1 MSGNLSDRTLTSK
14 NSRMTKLL
22 SKNRCVQRKRVVR
35 PLEKMRKEGL
45 RFIVEKKTAK
55 NNKEENQ
62 NSDFKSNMND
72 SSPEEIR

>member
-1 MSGNLSDRTLTSK
+1 
-14 NSRMTKLL
+14 
-22 SKNRCVQRKRVVR
+22 
-35 PLEKMRKEGL
+35 MRKEGL